1 MGGVNMRFIKGLMV
15 TLAVLLII
23 AFVISVA
30 IYLTAQINND
40 TFVNVAQ
47 NWWTVIKDWF
57 VSIFSKA
64 PVVE

>member
-1 MGGVNMRFIKGLMV
+1 MRFIKGLMV

-23 AFVISVA
+23 AFVISVV

-47 NWWTVIKDWF
+47 NWWAVIKDWF
-57 VSIFSKA
+57 VSIFSKT

>member
-47 NWWTVIKDWF
+47 NWWAVIKDWF
-57 VSIFSKA
+57 VSIFSKT